1 MEMGRVG
8 KPPVAHSTSAVTH
21 TAIDSVESMPQ
32 NVIFGTGPL
41 GLAVARHLV
50 AAGQRVRLVNRSG
63 NAPAPQGVEVVAADA
78 TDLAASRKVCE
89 GANVVYH
96 CATGPYGRWA
106 QFLPSLMNGIIEGAS
121 AAGAKLVY
129 GDNLYAYGLV
139 DGPITEDLPYRPIG
153 PNTRARADVANAL
166 MRAHAAGKVRAT
178 IGRASDFYGPYAR
191 QSTAGD
197 GIFARALAGKGA
209 QILGDPDTP
218 HTYTF
223 IDDFASGLVTLADH
237 DEALGEVWHVP
248 SAETVTT
255 RRFVEMVFAKLQRP
269 ATLKPAP
276 KLAITLLAL
285 FVPAMAAVKETT
297 YQREHPWVVDHSKFA
312 RAFGSGPTPH
322 EQAISLTLDWFRSN

>member
-1 MEMGRVG
+1 MGMLG
-8 KPPVAHSTSAVTH
+8 A
-21 TAIDSVESMPQ
+21 MPR

-41 GLAVARHLV
+41 GLAVARHLA
-50 AAGQRVRLVNRSG
+50 AAGEQVRLVNRSG
-63 NAPAPQGVEVVAADA
+63 NAAAPQGVEVVAADA

-106 QFLPSLMNGIIEGAS
+106 QFLPPLMNGIIEGAS
-121 AAGAKLVY
+121 AAGGKLVY

-153 PNTRARADVANAL
+153 PNTRARADVATAL
-166 MRAHAAGKVRAT
+166 MSAHAAGKIRAA

-209 QILGDPDTP
+209 QVLGDVGTP

-223 IDDFASGLVTLADH
+223 IDDFAAGLVTLAKH
-237 DEALGEVWHVP
+237 DEALGEVWHIP

-255 RRFVEMVFAKLQRP
+255 RRFVQMVFAKLQRP
-269 ATLKPAP
+269 ATLQPAP

-285 FVPAMAAVKETT
+285 FVPAMAAVRETS
-297 YQREHPWVVDHSKFA
+297 YQREHPWVVDHSKFS
-312 RAFGSGPTPH
+312 RAFGGTPTAH
-322 EQAISLTLDWFRSN
+322 EKAISLTLDWFRSV